1 MIAAVTLSAATVAHA
16 ENTLPPADVATI
28 HQGGGGLPQAYDGTG
43 VTIGFLDYGFDLS
56 GSRVKAFYLWSG
68 GAYQLTDLSAATT
81 DYAGDY
87 HGTHVAGIA
96 AGGRTGAFGS
106 GFGGTGSG

>member
-43 VTIGFLDYGFDLS
+43 VTIGFLDYGFDPNHVTFLNRDLS
-56 GSRVKAFYLWSG
+56 GSRVKAFYLW
-68 GAYQLTDLSAATT
+68 TMPATT
-81 DYAGDY
+81 TAHMLPESQQADITGP
-87 HGTHVAGIA
+87 AGIMTV
-96 AGGRTGAFGS
+96 RV
-106 GFGGTGSG
+106 